1 MQILKIKDSGSLK
14 VINEGWQTLSCKN
27 YLFTNSNQ
35 IDMGK
40 QEGTNNDVNELNKEI
55 ITSNGEEKYDY
66 INLEITT
73 KFYTRLHKIDRDRD

>member
-1 MQILKIKDSGSLK
+1 
-14 VINEGWQTLSCKN
+14 
-27 YLFTNSNQ
+27 
-35 IDMGK
+35 MGK